1 MSRLTATF
9 AIGLR
14 GLATLLLSRRAR
26 RALCGLI
33 ILRRVYE
40 YVLLMATVE
49 GMQPVRR
56 PHYQGYV
63 DALNVLAAKATLIAK
78 TL

>member
-1 MSRLTATF
+1 MRRLTLTLC
-9 AIGLR
+9 IGLR
-14 GLATLLLSRRAR
+14 GLATLLLNRRAR
-26 RALCGLI
+26 QAVCGLM

-49 GMQPVRR
+49 TVEPGRR
-56 PHYQGYV
+56 SDHQGYV
-63 DALNVLAAKATLIAK
+63 DALSVLAAKAASIAK

>member
-1 MSRLTATF
+1 MSRLTPTF

-26 RALCGLI
+26 QALCGLI
-33 ILRRVYE
+33 MLRRVYE

-78 TL
+78 AL